1 MISPRALPVCAASAM
16 QRLLGTLMFV
26 SVLLL
31 AGMILLAHGTLAN
44 GSHDAQQDAVAH
56 HLTRIQSAQTRI
68 EKKLHDVEDQL
79 AVATSAAATSAA
91 ATSAAAASAAAT
103 TAAAASKSDAD
114 DCPGRVPFHGLL
126 TCQGSVYQQ
135 WQARIMYFHWKK
147 QAAAAGPCGDM
158 GGFTRLVASEG
169 GKPDGLEGEIPSVF
183 VPQLPA
189 SVIESHFHFGV
200 LNRPESVRQ
209 LLASPALLRQITS
222 DFVLVLETD
231 HVLMQPIP
239 NLATRTTPAAF
250 TFGYMHA
257 HASQERDHR
266 RPRHPPPSSPAAL
279 VTAALATAAGL
290 GDPALLAGGLVRLPR
305 PGRPLAA
312 AHPPRPAPRHR
323 AALAQLSARAAPK

>member
-1 MISPRALPVCAASAM
+1 M

-91 ATSAAAASAAAT
+91 AASAAAT

-147 QAAAAGPCGDM
+147 QTAAAGPCGDM

-257 HASQERDHR
+257 HASQDWVIQRYWPEGSSASLDPVGPSPLLIHLDQLRAIA
-266 RPRHPPPSSPAAL
+266 PRWLNS
-279 VTAALATAAGL
+279 
-290 GDPALLAGGLVRLPR
+290 
-305 PGRPLAA
+305 PLAL
-312 AHPPRPAPRHR
+312 R
-323 AALAQLSARAAPK
+323 LSSR